1 MQFNEK
7 LKKLRAD
14 KGLSQ
19 EELAKKIFVSRSA
32 VAKWENGLGLPGE
45 ASLNALAEFFSVSKD
60 ELLYD
65 KETETLIVEKNI
77 TISKSK
83 KSLIVVCLVSFTV
96 ILSFI
101 LSLFLLPKSNGVSE
115 YTIQQ
120 TNYQNIKQL
129 NTFCQSIEQTIHTD
143 SDTIYMKNGGVIRT
157 DETGNI
163 LYVNI
168 DVFVSNKN
176 ELYAVQIQKQEA
188 SDYTI
193 IKEPLKDIG
202 GERVLLNDIL
212 NSVSLWEF
220 TATGSNNI
228 KFVLN
233 TVMTVNLIPSE
244 NINQK
249 LYENGLFK
257 AIEETQN
264 GLFSKTIVLTDNQ
277 IQSEIYIKI
286 KG

>member
-1 MQFNEK
+1 
-7 LKKLRAD
+7 
-14 KGLSQ
+14 
-19 EELAKKIFVSRSA
+19 
-32 VAKWENGLGLPGE
+32 
-45 ASLNALAEFFSVSKD
+45 
-60 ELLYD
+60 
-65 KETETLIVEKNI
+65 
-77 TISKSK
+77 
-83 KSLIVVCLVSFTV
+83 
-96 ILSFI
+96 
-101 LSLFLLPKSNGVSE
+101 
-115 YTIQQ
+115 
-120 TNYQNIKQL
+120 
-129 NTFCQSIEQTIHTD
+129 
-143 SDTIYMKNGGVIRT
+143 MKNGGVIRT
-157 DETGNI
+157 DETGKI

-168 DVFVSNKN
+168 DVFVSDKN

-220 TATGSNNI
+220 TATGPNNI

-257 AIEETQN
+257 TIEETQN

-277 IQSEIYIKI
+277 IRSEIYIKI